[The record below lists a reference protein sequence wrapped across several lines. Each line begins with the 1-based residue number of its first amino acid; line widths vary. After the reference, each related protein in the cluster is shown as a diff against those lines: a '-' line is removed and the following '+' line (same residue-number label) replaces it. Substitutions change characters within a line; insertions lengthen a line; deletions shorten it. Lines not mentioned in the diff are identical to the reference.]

1 MKRLSALFLALIMI
15 CAMGS
20 ALAVDAN
27 FRKTVA
33 EYEGIPE
40 IPEFAKMTTFQ
51 KGKTITIYLTQP
63 VDSLTAQWLG
73 YQEEPEELTV
83 GDDLTATLSTEGHR
97 YQVGARWVN
106 WTYRD
111 YDWEKE
117 TWIPGYDYDTGKP
130 TTKAQVDKI
139 VADAMA
145 ALGKGE
151 HAEVRLPEWS
161 VERELD
167 ETETYTWIDEEGVE
181 HEYTYHLWEVLATYP
196 YDTPED
202 KIEVPEGAELF
213 RYSGWVEVYTL
224 KFGASNGNPN
234 EAYKVQEGNWTVIH
248 KRNGAIKYFYV
259 TVEGSNFFEIAPGT
273 ATIRFEKNNA
283 GWCVRSIVEKYE
295 EGSFESAAAYYDGM
309 GNLLHSDLKLRE
321 E

>member
-1 MKRLSALFLALIMI
+1 MKKLSALFLVLIMI

-20 ALAVDAN
+20 ALAVDAD

-40 IPEFAKMTTFQ
+40 IPEFAKMTTIQ
-51 KGKTITIYLTQP
+51 QGKTITIYLSQP

-106 WTYRD
+106 WSYRD
-111 YDWEKE
+111 YDWEKGSG
-117 TWIPGYDYDTGKP
+117 IPAWDYGTGEP
-130 TTKAQVDKI
+130 ITKAQVEEI
-139 VADAMA
+139 IAEATA

-151 HAEVRLPEWS
+151 HVEVRLPEWT
-161 VERELD
+161 VERQSEEP
-167 ETETYTWIDEEGVE
+167 ETFTWIDEEGVE
-181 HEYTYHLWEVLATYP
+181 HEEIYYPWIVIATYP
-196 YDTPED
+196 YDTPEEE
-202 KIEVPEGAELF
+202 IEVPEGAFLF
-213 RYSGWVEVYTL
+213 RNSGWVYVYTIEY
-224 KFGASNGNPN
+224 GASNGNPN

-259 TVEGSNFFEIAPGT
+259 TVEGSDFFGIAPGT

-283 GWCVRSIVEKYE
+283 GWCIRSIVEEYE

-309 GNLLHSDLKLRE
+309 GNLLYGELKLRE